1 MRDKHAIKI
10 MTKDIKISLENEN
23 QIIKFVQMNS
33 KSSCQVDVRSGHSY
47 IDGKSII
54 GLLSLNLLKPLY
66 VSVIGD
72 SNKITDLID
81 GYQEY
86 NLVAG

>member
-1 MRDKHAIKI
+1 
-10 MTKDIKISLENEN
+10 MTKDIKISLDDEN
-23 QIIKFVQMNS
+23 QIIKFVQMNA

-72 SNKITDLID
+72 SKKITALID